1 MFSYLIFGDKQD
13 TNEFFLDPELFLDL
27 APLLR
32 LEGEGEREGEAPRE
46 EPRLWAE
53 PAAWSDRTRALC
65 ILSSW
70 DRTAM
75 SQKRST

>member
-1 MFSYLIFGDKQD
+1 MLSYLIFGDKHE

-32 LEGEGEREGEAPRE
+32 LDVHGEGEREGEAAWE

-53 PAAWSDRTRALC
+53 LAA
-65 ILSSW
+65 
-70 DRTAM
+70 
-75 SQKRST
+75 